1 MSAIPISH
9 RSKTCFQCTEPADS
23 PFISRR
29 SMRPWRGRFD
39 PGRQRSR
46 WGMEAFVCQ
55 GCVENAAIVLAGVP
69 QLERET
75 TLRRVARRKDIRQIL

>member
-9 RSKTCFQCTEPADS
+9 RSKVCFQCTEPADS

-39 PGRQRSR
+39 RGRPRSR
-46 WGMEAFVCQ
+46 WGLEAFVCQ

-69 QLERET
+69 RTEREA
-75 TLRRVARRKDIRQIL
+75 TLRRVTRRKDIRQIL